1 MREKLVLAVSS
12 ALVLVLSAACFLT
25 PAIWSDEAQA
35 AKPSKEDKLRIDNL
49 EYDWSSQRFVI
60 DLSCQSG
67 MAQENKNAEV
77 MVGIEVVV
85 STGISG
91 VGDVSRY
98 EEYNITKQA
107 GATKDSDGKVQLEPQ
122 YIAWDRDIG
131 KGPRFT
137 GSDVPV
143 VVKVVLIHRNGK
155 NLGNVVTKY
164 QEIDI
169 TAP

>member
-1 MREKLVLAVSS
+1 MREKLVLAFTS

-25 PAIWSDEAQA
+25 PALWSDEARA
-35 AKPSKEDKLRIDNL
+35 AQPSKEDKLRIDNV

-77 MVGIEVVV
+77 MVGTEVVV
-85 STGISG
+85 GIG
-91 VGDVSRY
+91 GQDIVLY
-98 EEYNITKQA
+98 QENNITKLA
-107 GATKDSDGKVQLEPQ
+107 GATKDSDGKFQLEPQ
-122 YIAWDRDIG
+122 YIAWDRDLG
-131 KGPRFT
+131 NGPRFT

-143 VVKVVLIHRNGK
+143 VVKVVLIHRNGNK
-155 NLGNVVTKY
+155 LGNVVTKY